1 MRRCGGHT
9 ETQITRVMLLHN
21 DCRGD
26 TATPSFA
33 IISDNNREV
42 GWLAAPVAGRR
53 MHD

>member
-33 IISDNNREV
+33 IISNNNHESRLV
-42 GWLAAPVAGRR
+42 SCTSRR
-53 MHD
+53 KAHA